1 MNLAKLREKLLE
13 TGAKIGFQVE
23 NETSKELTMH
33 AELVASKYFK
43 KAVYL
48 RMVFFAS
55 GTIHVFL
62 TFDKI
67 EKTYDN
73 FFLINRLNEEN
84 PWFRAYIVNLNNDDY
99 LELHYVAVD
108 IEKEEQAMD
117 TVAFLLNEVLEE
129 SIQQYLRPILKNS
142 K

>member
-43 KAVYL
+43 KTVYL

-73 FFLINRLNEEN
+73 FFLINKLNEEN

-108 IEKEEQAMD
+108 VEKEEQAMD

>member
-1 MNLAKLREKLLE
+1 
-13 TGAKIGFQVE
+13 
-23 NETSKELTMH
+23 
-33 AELVASKYFK
+33 
-43 KAVYL
+43 
-48 RMVFFAS
+48 MVFFAS

-73 FFLINRLNEEN
+73 FFLINKLNEEN

-108 IEKEEQAMD
+108 VEKEEQAMD

>member
-43 KAVYL
+43 NPVYL

-73 FFLINRLNEEN
+73 FFLINKLNEEN
-84 PWFRAYIVNLNNDDY
+84 PWFRGYIVNVNNADY

-108 IEKEEQAMD
+108 VEVEEQAID
-117 TVAFLLNEVLEE
+117 TVGFLLNEVLAE